1 MKRGLFLCCLILSI
15 LNVQAQKT
23 YTVDPAY
30 PVHDLSDD
38 LLVFADLD
46 NIFTEEKIRKDS
58 TLESTYANELPKYL
72 NVGTTYWGRIN
83 ILVKDSLKGW
93 TLNFEDK
100 MIGAPAWSKSN
111 GKVDVYAYT
120 NGHLLFHKKTG
131 VEYPKRE
138 RDIKPNW
145 VLNRV
150 GMDEIPI
157 NTPITIVI
165 KAQGNSF
172 GYPPYFNPSLR
183 SPDQPYYH
191 QIYQFHNSFNI
202 FMFGVT
208 FIIFLYH
215 LLQFLY
221 LKQRVFLWFSIWLA
235 FTMLTHAM
243 TVGLIIDD
251 FTNYRFPF
259 WMFFANG
266 IFYSFWFFG
275 REFISSKKKF
285 PKLDKFMSGIA
296 LFILVEVVL
305 TILYVVV
312 FNPRTY
318 FTGVGIHYQIL
329 NIYTITSLVLAII
342 LSLKKDPFA
351 RYFGIGALVMSI
363 ALIIGTLWT
372 MRILQ
377 PPVDPFATGIFL
389 QIVIYSFGI
398 AYRRQRQIQ
407 EVQVEKLQA
416 QKTQTEIE
424 RRIDL
429 DEIKTRFFANISHEF
444 RTPLSL
450 ISGPLSQAKDNVNV
464 TNENIEISPKAFSII
479 TKNTNRL
486 QNLIDQLLELSKIE
500 SGKIHLNL
508 HQGGLIQFTKSIIYS
523 FESFAEHQNISLN
536 TSFPKEINEAYYD
549 RDKLEKIVSNLLSN
563 AFKFTSEGGAVVV
576 SVDHNDN
583 HYIIEISDTGKGINK
598 EELKRIFDR
607 FYRVEGTE
615 QKGSGIGLALT
626 KELVDIHNGQI
637 SVNSRKGKGTTF
649 KVRMPF
655 TMQLLPENISI
666 VTSSN
671 MVDSSETTLEL
682 LRPKSNKELI
692 NPSKNDLPVALIVED
707 NTDLRY
713 FISDILKDQY
723 RVLTAE
729 DGMKGERMAF
739 EHIPDIILSDVM
751 MPKKDGYALSH
762 SLKSST
768 KTSHIPIIMLTAKA
782 GQDNKIEGLTQGVDA
797 YITKPFNAQ
806 ELLLRMKNLIETR
819 KALWDHFKSLDLAI
833 INDLDVTSLDDK
845 FLQNVA
851 KVIKDNLDN
860 EQLCVEDL
868 ARSVGFSRAQLHRKL
883 KALTNKSAN
892 QLIVEIRLNEAKRML
907 LLKKATVSQ
916 VAYSVGYSNMSY
928 FSKTFKEK
936 FGMLPSKI

>member
-1 MKRGLFLCCLILSI
+1 VKRGLFLYCLLLTL
-15 LNVQAQKT
+15 LNVEAQEV
-23 YTVDPAY
+23 YTVDRTH
-30 PVHDLSDD
+30 PVHDLSTH
-38 LLVFADLD
+38 LLVFADHE
-46 NIFTEEKIRKDS
+46 NVYNKEIIRIDT
-58 TLESTYANELPKYL
+58 TLESTYANTLPKYL
-72 NVGTTYWGRIN
+72 KVGTTYWGRIN
-83 ILVKDSLKGW
+83 ILVKDSIKGW

-100 MIGAPAWSKSN
+100 MIGTPAWSKSN
-111 GKVDVYAYT
+111 GKVDVYAYF
-120 NGHLLFHKKTG
+120 NDQLLLHKKTG

-138 RDIKPNW
+138 RDIKPKW

-150 GMDEIPI
+150 GMDELPL
-157 NTPITIVI
+157 NTPITLVI
-165 KAQGNSF
+165 KVQGNSF
-172 GYPPYFNPSLR
+172 GYPPYFNASLR
-183 SPDQPYYH
+183 SPAQPYYH

-208 FIIFLYH
+208 FIIFIYY

-235 FTMLTHAM
+235 FAMITHAM
-243 TVGLIIDD
+243 SVGLLIDD
-251 FTNYRFPF
+251 FTTYRYPF

-275 REFISSKKKF
+275 REFINSKKKF
-285 PKLDKFMSGIA
+285 PKLDKFMLGIA
-296 LFILVEVVL
+296 LFILGEIVL
-305 TILYVVV
+305 TIIYVVV
-312 FNPRTY
+312 FKPQTY
-318 FTGVGIHYQIL
+318 FTGVGVHYQIL
-329 NIYTITSLVLAII
+329 NIYTIASLVLAII

-351 RYFGIGALVMSI
+351 RYFGIGALIMSI
-363 ALIIGTLWT
+363 ALIIGLLWT
-372 MRILQ
+372 MSIIR
-377 PPVDPFATGIFL
+377 PPIDPFATGIFL
-389 QIVIYSFGI
+389 QIVIYSFAI

-407 EVQVEKLQA
+407 QVQIEKLQA
-416 QKTQTEIE
+416 QKNMAEME
-424 RRIDL
+424 RIKDL

-450 ISGPLSQAKDNVNV
+450 ISGPLNQAKNNINLA
-464 TNENIEISPKAFSII
+464 NENIEISPKAFGII
-479 TKNTNRL
+479 TKNTHRL

-500 SGKIHLNL
+500 SGKVHLDL
-508 HQGGLIQFTKSIIYS
+508 RQGGLIQFIKSIVYS
-523 FESFAEHQNISLN
+523 FESLAETRNISLN
-536 TSFPKEINEAYYD
+536 TSFPKDINDAYYD

-563 AFKFTSEGGAVVV
+563 AFKYTLEGGAVVV
-576 SVDHNDN
+576 SVDHDN
-583 HYIIEISDTGKGINK
+583 EYYIIEISDTGKGINK
-598 EELKRIFDR
+598 EELKLIFDR

-626 KELVDIHNGQI
+626 KEMVDLHNGQI

-649 KVRMPF
+649 KVRIPF
-655 TMQLLPENISI
+655 TMKLLPEKIAI

-671 MVDSSETTLEL
+671 TVDISATPLEL
-682 LRPKSNKELI
+682 LKSNKELN
-692 NPSKNDLPVALIVED
+692 NPSKNDLPVALIVDD

-723 RVLTAE
+723 KVLTAE
-729 DGMKGERMAF
+729 DGLKGERMAF

-751 MPKKDGYALSH
+751 MPKKDGYALCH
-762 SLKSST
+762 SLKTNT

-782 GQDNKIEGLTQGVDA
+782 GQDNKLEGLTQGVDA

-819 KALWDHFKSLDLAI
+819 RVLWDHFKSLDLAI

-860 EQLCVEDL
+860 EQLSVEDL

-883 KALTNKSAN
+883 KAITNKSAN

-907 LLKKATVSQ
+907 LLKVATVSE

-936 FGMLPSKI
+936 FGVLPSKI